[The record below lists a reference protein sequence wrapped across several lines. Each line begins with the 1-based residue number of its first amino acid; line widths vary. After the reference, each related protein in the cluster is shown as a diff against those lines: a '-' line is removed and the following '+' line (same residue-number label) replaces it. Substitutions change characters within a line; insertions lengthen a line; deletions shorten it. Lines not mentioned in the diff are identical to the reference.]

1 MSDLIPILLD
11 RCSSYERRRIKDFCE
26 SAFNKLGLKRSYHGK
41 TVLLKPNLISSR
53 ASNLACSDARIVR
66 ATAEW
71 FVDNGAAVQVGD
83 SPSFGSAE
91 QVLRKRGIRAALDGL
106 DVAIIEFS
114 NPLEK
119 TLTHGVKV
127 GVAAQVLGCDLLVN
141 LPRVKAHS
149 QMYVTLAVKNLFGIV
164 CGMRK
169 ALCHMKNGLSH
180 TRFGDLMLDLTTLVP
195 RQVALV
201 DGIEAMH
208 KRGPI
213 KGELL
218 KLGLLAAGRD
228 PIALDTALLSV
239 LELDHRKCP
248 IWRAAD
254 RRAFSGARPGSIGWL
269 GEPPEAFH
277 GSGFRA
283 PAILNP
289 VPFNP
294 VRFLF
299 SSLRRAAAKRG

>member
-11 RCSSYERRRIKDFCE
+11 RCSSYEQRQIKDFCE
-26 SAFNKLGLKRSYHGK
+26 SAFCQLGLKQGYHGK

-53 ASNLACSDARIVR
+53 ASDLACSDARVVR
-66 ATAEW
+66 AAAEW
-71 FVDNGAAVQVGD
+71 FLDNGATVQVGD
-83 SPSFGSAE
+83 SPSFGSAG
-91 QVLRKRGIRAALDGL
+91 QVLRKKGILAGLEGL
-106 DVAIIEFS
+106 DVAVVEFG
-114 NPLEK
+114 NPVEK

-127 GVAAQVLGCDLLVN
+127 GVAAEVLGCDLLVN

-149 QMYVTLAVKNLFGIV
+149 QMYVTLAVKNLFGVV

-180 TRFGDLMLDLTTLVP
+180 TRFGDLMLDLANLVP
-195 RQVALV
+195 RHVAVV

-218 KLGLLAAGRD
+218 ELGLLAAGRD
-228 PIALDTALLSV
+228 PVALDTALLSA
-239 LELDHRKCP
+239 LELDHRRCP

-254 RRAFSGARPGSIGWL
+254 LRTFPGARPESIAWL
-269 GEPPEAFH
+269 REPPESFH
-277 GSGFRA
+277 GSGFQA
-283 PAILNP
+283 PSILNP

-294 VRFLF
+294 VRFLI
-299 SSLRRAAAKRG
+299 SSLRRAAVRHG